1 MAGSIEMTTDGS
13 AVEPTKA
20 RSRAGVFLAVLALA
34 VAVMVGAWAWQSGGQ
49 AAIMDEGPLPVG
61 PAIPDFALIRQD
73 GDTVTRDTLRGRVW
87 VADFIFT
94 RCAGPCPELTARMRS
109 LQLALEER
117 ADHVQLVSV
126 TLDPKFDTP
135 SVLRHYAK
143 RFHADT
149 EVWWFLTGDSERDVH
164 ELVRKGF
171 LQTVLPATDEDPL
184 IHSNYLLV
192 IDQAGRIRASYD
204 GLEPKVKRRI
214 LANIDTLLAETPD
227 S

>member
-1 MAGSIEMTTDGS
+1 MTTETS
-13 AVEPTKA
+13 AVLPAKA
-20 RSRAGVFLAVLALA
+20 RGRAGVFLAVLALA
-34 VAVMVGAWAWQSGGQ
+34 VAAMVGAWAWQSGGQ
-49 AAIMDEGPLPVG
+49 AAFVDQGPLPIG
-61 PAIPDFALIRQD
+61 PAIPDFSLIRQD
-73 GDTVTRDTLRGRVW
+73 GETVTPDTLQGKVW
-87 VADFIFT
+87 IADFIFT
-94 RCAGPCPELTARMRS
+94 RCAGPCPELSARMRS

-117 ADHVQLVSV
+117 KDHVRLVSV

-135 SVLRHYAK
+135 SVLRHYAT

-149 EVWWFLTGDSERDVH
+149 DRWWFLTGESERYVH

-204 GLEPKVKRRI
+204 GLDPKVKQRI
-214 LANIDTLLAETPD
+214 LANIETLLDESPV